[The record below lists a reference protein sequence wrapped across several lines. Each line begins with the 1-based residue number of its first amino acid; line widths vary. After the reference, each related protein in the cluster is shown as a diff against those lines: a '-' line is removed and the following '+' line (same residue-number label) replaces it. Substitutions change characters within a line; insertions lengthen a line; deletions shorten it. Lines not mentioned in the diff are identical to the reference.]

1 MISLQEI
8 LSATLSSR
16 LYILSLHT
24 LIHSIL
30 ESYSSSSL
38 ARKSQKIISVNSRIN
53 IQNELLAD
61 SLLLTGNRTISHC
74 PGYFFLFANETYCA
88 RRSPNGG

>member
-16 LYILSLHT
+16 LYILSLRN

-30 ESYSSSSL
+30 ELYGSSSL

-53 IQNELLAD
+53 IQNELLAN
-61 SLLLTGNRTISHC
+61 SLLLTGNRTISQFIVRVT
-74 PGYFFLFANETYCA
+74 FFV
-88 RRSPNGG
+88 R

>member
-1 MISLQEI
+1 MISLQET

-16 LYILSLHT
+16 LYILSLRT

-30 ESYSSSSL
+30 ESYGSFSL
-38 ARKSQKIISVNSRIN
+38 ARKSQKIISASSRIN

-61 SLLLTGNRTISHC
+61 SLLLTGNRTIS
-74 PGYFFLFANETYCA
+74 
-88 RRSPNGG
+88 